1 MKSFQMPWRILL
13 IVSILSGSAFS
24 LTAQLTPDDYKK
36 AREVNQKFGDKM
48 LYGSIRPEWIG
59 KTHNFWYQTR
69 TEKGMEYFLVNG
81 DAVKKTMAFE
91 VGKLADQLTKGVGK
105 TANASDLQLRR
116 PVFSDDLKTV
126 SFGYEGFNWK
136 YDIRKNSLV
145 KGEALPQRPPFDPRN
160 WSESRDELEG
170 KPVVSPD
177 SIREAFIQDFNVWV
191 SDRDGKNKTKLSNDG
206 TAGFF
211 YSSYMHWS
219 PDSKKLVAIKFRPAA
234 KHMINYVESS
244 PADQVQ
250 PKYSSIE
257 YTKPGDELPHQVP
270 TLFLVDQ
277 KKQFYSDDQLFN
289 KQFDI
294 GWFEWRKDSRA
305 FMFEYNQRGHQ
316 VYRVLEINAT
326 DGTIRTIIEETSP
339 TFICYSGKRY
349 RYDVSDG
356 EEIIWASE
364 RDGWNHLYRYSGKTG
379 NLLNQITKGEWVIRN
394 VLFVDEVN
402 KQIVFNAS
410 GKEPDIDPYF
420 MNVYRVNFDG
430 SNLIKLTGGTGNH
443 QVTFSPDHSL
453 FVDTWST
460 VSQPPVTVLRKATD
474 GSLLMELETADITRL
489 IAAGWKAPEVF
500 VAKGRDGKS
509 DIWGIIVRPLNFDPA
524 KKYPVIE
531 SIYAGPQDSY
541 VPKSFST
548 GNGMQP
554 YAEMGFILVQMD
566 GMGTSNRSKAFHD
579 VAWKNL
585 GDAGFPDRILWI
597 KAAAEKYPYMDTTR
611 VGIYGT
617 SAGGQNATG
626 AVLFQPDFYDVA
638 VSSCG
643 CQDNRMDKIWWNE
656 QWMGYPV
663 DESYETSS
671 NVVNSKNLKGKLLL
685 MVGEM
690 DKNVDP
696 ASTMQVVNALIK
708 ANKDFE
714 MLVIPGMG
722 HSSGGPYGD
731 RRRIDFFVRHLLGQT
746 PPEWNKTE

>member
-1 MKSFQMPWRILL
+1 MKLYASFARNALLLSLL
-13 IVSILSGSAFS
+13 IFLSIS
-24 LTAQLTPDDYKK
+24 LNAQLTPDDYKK
-36 AREVNQKFGDKM
+36 AREVNQKFSDKM
-48 LYGSIRPEWIG
+48 LYGNIRPEWIG
-59 KTHNFWYQTR
+59 DTHQFWYQTR
-69 TEKGMEYFLVNG
+69 TDKGMEYFLVNG
-81 DAVKKTMAFE
+81 DAAKKTIAFDA
-91 VGKLADQLTKGVGK
+91 VKLAAQLTKETGK
-105 TANASDLQLRR
+105 PVKPDGLQFRR
-116 PVFSDDLKTV
+116 LIFSDDLKSL
-126 SFGYEGFNWK
+126 SFGYDGFNWK
-136 YDIRKNSLV
+136 YDLKKNTLT
-145 KGEALPQRPPFDPRN
+145 KGEPLPQWPAFGSRN
-160 WSESRDELEG
+160 WSESRNELEG

-177 SIREAFIQDFNVWV
+177 STREAFIQDFNVWV
-191 SDRDGKNKTKLSNDG
+191 SDRGGKNKIRLSNDG
-206 TAGFF
+206 TAGFY
-211 YSSYMHWS
+211 YSSYVHWS
-219 PDSKKLVAIKFRPAA
+219 PDSKKLVAIKFRPAT
-234 KHMINYVESS
+234 KHMISYIESS

-257 YTKPGDELPHQVP
+257 YTKPGDELPHQIP

-277 KKQFYSDDQLFN
+277 KKQFYSDDQLFD

-305 FMFEYNQRGHQ
+305 FTFEYNQRGHQ
-316 VYRVLEINAT
+316 VYRILELNAS
-326 DGTIRTIIEETSP
+326 DGSIRTLVEETSP

-364 RDGWNHLYRYSGKTG
+364 RDGWNHLYRYNGQTG
-379 NLLNQITKGEWVIRN
+379 GLLNQITKGEWVVRN
-394 VLFVDEVN
+394 VIFVDEGN
-402 KQIVFNAS
+402 KQIYFNGS
-410 GKEPDIDPYF
+410 GKEAGIDPYF
-420 MNVYRVNFDG
+420 LNVYRVNFDG
-430 SNLIKLTGGTGNH
+430 SNLIRLTDGNGNH
-443 QVTFSPDHSL
+443 QVTFSKDHSL

-460 VSQPPVTVLRKATD
+460 ISEPPVTVLRKASD
-474 GSLLMELETADITRL
+474 GSMALEVEKADITQL

-500 VAKGRDGKS
+500 VAKGRDGKT

-541 VPKSFST
+541 VPKSFSP
-548 GNGMQP
+548 GSSLQS

-617 SAGGQNATG
+617 SAGGQNSTG

-671 NVVNSKNLKGKLLL
+671 NVVHAKNLKGKLLL
-685 MVGEM
+685 IVGEM

-696 ASTMQVVNALIK
+696 ASTMQVVDALIK

-714 MLVIPGMG
+714 LLVVPGMG

-731 RRRIDFFVRHLLGQT
+731 RRRLDFFVKHLLGQT
-746 PPEWNKTE
+746 PPDWNKEQ